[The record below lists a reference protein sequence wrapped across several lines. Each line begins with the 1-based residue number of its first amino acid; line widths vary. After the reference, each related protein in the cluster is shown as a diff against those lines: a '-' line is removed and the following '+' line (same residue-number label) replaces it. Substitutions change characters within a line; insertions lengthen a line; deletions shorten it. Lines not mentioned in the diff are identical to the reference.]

1 VRLSKGAKAP
11 FLLPGSG
18 IIPSLCQ
25 WGLVLFSVFKKK
37 SSPSIDVF
45 KDVISQEYHGI
56 NHRDLSHGSLRVIEI
71 LQQAGYEA
79 YLVGGGIRDLLLGK
93 HPKDFDVA
101 TSAKPAEVQKLFRKS
116 RIIGR
121 RFQIVHVRMGPEII
135 EVTTFR
141 GSAENSHLRQAN
153 ASGMLVRDNVFGTV
167 EDDAVRRDFTM
178 NALYYD
184 PSNHEVLDFVG
195 GYDDLEDGVIRIIG
209 DPETR
214 YREDPV
220 RMLRAIRFIG
230 KLGLALEEETAEP
243 IRRLAPL
250 LRDVSASRLFDE
262 ILKLLQA
269 GHGQA
274 TFPELVKHDLLRPL
288 FPQTEALLS
297 EADDPHYQRLI
308 ELALLNTDTRLNE
321 GKSVTPAFLYAALHW
336 PQVQNRWEELE
347 AEGHGRTQAL
357 AIACS
362 ETLDFNQQFIAI
374 PKRFS
379 ITIREI
385 WELQVKL
392 EKRHGRRPDSTL
404 EHPRF
409 RAGYDFLLLRER
421 SGEIPGGLGE
431 WWTQYQIADEAQRR
445 DLIASVKDD
454 QDEPPKR
461 RPRRKS
467 KRRD

>member
-18 IIPSLCQ
+18 IIPALWLWSLA
-25 WGLVLFSVFKKK
+25 LFSVFKKK

-230 KLGLALEEETAEP
+230 KLGLELEEETAEP

-288 FPQTEALLS
+288 FPQIEALLS

>member
-1 VRLSKGAKAP
+1 
-11 FLLPGSG
+11 
-18 IIPSLCQ
+18 
-25 WGLVLFSVFKKK
+25 LFSVFKKK

-230 KLGLALEEETAEP
+230 KLGLELEEETAEP

-274 TFPELVKHDLLRPL
+274 TFPELLKYEILRPL

>member
-1 VRLSKGAKAP
+1 MRLSKGAKAP

-230 KLGLALEEETAEP
+230 KLGLELEEETAEP

>member
-1 VRLSKGAKAP
+1 
-11 FLLPGSG
+11 
-18 IIPSLCQ
+18 
-25 WGLVLFSVFKKK
+25 LFSLFKKK
-37 SSPSIDVF
+37 SPQRMDVF
-45 KDVISQEYHGI
+45 KDVISQEFHGI
-56 NHRDLSHGSLRVIEI
+56 HHRDLSSGSLRVIEI

-101 TSAKPAEVQKLFRKS
+101 TSAKPAEIQKLFRKS

-121 RFQIVHVRMGPEII
+121 RFQIVHVRMGAEII

-141 GSAENSHLRQAN
+141 GSAENSKLQQAN

-178 NALYYD
+178 NALYYN
-184 PSNHEVLDFVG
+184 PANHEVLDFVG

-209 DPETR
+209 DAETR

-220 RMLRAIRFIG
+220 RMLRAVRFIG
-230 KLGLALEEETAEP
+230 KLGLELEEATAEP
-243 IRRLAPL
+243 IQRLSPL
-250 LRDVSASRLFDE
+250 LRDVSPSRLFDE

-269 GHGQA
+269 GHGYA
-274 TFPELVKHDLLRPL
+274 TFPHLRIHDLLRPL
-288 FPQTEALLS
+288 FPQTHELL
-297 EADDPHYQRLI
+297 EEGDDIHYEELI
-308 ELALLNTDTRLNE
+308 HLALRNTDTRLNE
-321 GKSVTPAFLYAALHW
+321 GKSVTPAFLYAAMHW
-336 PQVQNRWEELE
+336 PQVHRRWDELE
-347 AEGHGRTQAL
+347 VEGHGRSQAL

-385 WELQVKL
+385 WELQAKL

-431 WWTQYQIADEAQRR
+431 WWTQYQIADDAQRR
-445 DLIASVKDD
+445 DLIASVKEHT
-454 QDEPPKR
+454 DEPPKR
-461 RPRRKS
+461 RPRRK
-467 KRRD
+467 

>member
-230 KLGLALEEETAEP
+230 KLGLELEEETAEP